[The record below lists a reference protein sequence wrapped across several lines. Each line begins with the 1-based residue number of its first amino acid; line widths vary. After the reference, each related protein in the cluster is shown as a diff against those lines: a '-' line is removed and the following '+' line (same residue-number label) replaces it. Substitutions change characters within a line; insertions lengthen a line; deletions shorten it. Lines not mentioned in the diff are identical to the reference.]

1 MSYLNESDPN
11 LAYGKLPG
19 DSVPVPLIT
28 WPDSIL
34 KGFNQNR
41 LVPGEIRSTPYSWP
55 GNSYTSAGLGGNS
68 QQAYNLFEG
77 SNNSI
82 YNPISTSF
90 NTTIFEGAE
99 PNTSFATVAAGSSG
113 IITVGSAP
121 TNDGTATGT
130 RSTYTIDIDTSD
142 NGALETAIEAMGFA
156 YSSGGGS
163 ASNSWSV
170 FDVDSGSN
178 LTAGAANQ
186 TLNVRG
192 DGTYTQTENS
202 SGLKINYI
210 RDCFEK
216 FAGDNATLVPTDQNQ
231 VLTIEGGTGITTSAA
246 GTTIT
251 INNDFADQNV
261 FTVIKGD
268 NTGQD
273 VTPDSTTDTLK
284 FTNVTTNATAKAALT
299 IETDSASDEVRFN
312 VVPQPHAGFGS
323 QLVVIEGPGSSS
335 GPHENNTVDTLPVE
349 EQIDIPNVGILKYW
363 KYTVKALIFDGLSLA
378 VDGAGKSTNVTYE
391 SGYLYD
397 FGRNKINKGGTA
409 EALVSPT
416 STANLEGP
424 TINGGA
430 PNGAFWEIGTVLL
443 AQKVSASSV
452 WAIGM
457 PPRLKAVCE

>member
-19 DSVPVPLIT
+19 DSVPVPLVT

-55 GNSYTSAGLGGNS
+55 GNSYTPAGLGGNS

-99 PNTSFATVAAGSSG
+99 PNTSFASVVAGGDIVTVSSDPENNSGSNS
-113 IITVGSAP
+113 VLSK
-121 TNDGTATGT
+121 
-130 RSTYTIDIDTSD
+130 YTIDIDTS
-142 NGALETAIEAMGFA
+142 NEGPLETAISAMGFVQ
-156 YSSGGGS
+156 SSGGGS

-170 FDVDSGSN
+170 FDVDSGGN

-186 TLNVRG
+186 TLNVSG

-202 SGLKINYI
+202 SGLKLNYI
-210 RDCFEK
+210 RDCFER
-216 FAGDNATLVPTDQNQ
+216 FAGDNATLSPTGQNE

-284 FTNVTTNATAKAALT
+284 FTNVTTNAIVKAALT

-349 EQIDIPNVGILKYW
+349 EQIDIPSVGILKYW

-378 VDGAGKSTNVTYE
+378 VDGDGKSTNVTYE
-391 SGYLYD
+391 SGHLYD

-424 TINGGA
+424 TINGGV

-443 AQKVSASSV
+443 AQKVSASGV